1 MAKKNVKKGIN
12 MEKLN
17 QIDKE
22 LEVTMKDVQVRG
34 VVEGSEMVEPTIPEE
49 VMNELVKETEEMEIK
64 RIADMEEYFE
74 DLKQIEEEMKARKE
88 LEEEMMNEMTSVEYT
103 SNLVK
108 EINEYTE
115 QKAKEANQ
123 EMTILN
129 REIKRALAFNKGKGV
144 RGVTGK
150 QMKAIVEGYKRV
162 VGFDMND
169 EQIAYMR
176 TITDVQA
183 ESVIRTI
190 VAYTNHL
197 RNLAR
202 TATC

>member
-1 MAKKNVKKGIN
+1 MAKKNVKRGIN

-49 VMNELVKETEEMEIK
+49 VMEEMVAELRESEEE
-64 RIADMEEYFE
+64 RIANMEEYFE
-74 DLKQIEEEMKARKE
+74 QLREFEEDERIRKE
-88 LEEEMMNEMTSVEYT
+88 LEEEMR
-103 SNLVK
+103 K
-108 EINEYTE
+108 EIEME
-115 QKAKEANQ
+115 NQ
-123 EMTILN
+123 EMEILN
-129 REIKRALAFNKGKGV
+129 REIRRALAFNKGKGV
-144 RGVTGK
+144 RGVAGK

-162 VGFDMND
+162 IGFDMND
-169 EQIAYMR
+169 EQIAYMK

-183 ESVIRTI
+183 ESVIKTI

-197 RNLAR
+197 RNQARLAS
-202 TATC
+202 C

>member
-1 MAKKNVKKGIN
+1 MAKKNVKRGMN

-34 VVEGSEMVEPTIPEE
+34 VVEESEMVEPTMPEE

-74 DLKQIEEEMKARKE
+74 DLRQIEEEMKARKE
-88 LEEEMMNEMTSVEYT
+88 IEEEMR
-103 SNLVK
+103 K
-108 EINEYTE
+108 EIEME
-115 QKAKEANQ
+115 NQ
-123 EMTILN
+123 EMTVLN

-197 RNLAR
+197 RNQAR
-202 TATC
+202 MATC

>member
-49 VMNELVKETEEMEIK
+49 VMNELVKETEEMEMK

-74 DLKQIEEEMKARKE
+74 QLREFEENERIRKE
-88 LEEEMMNEMTSVEYT
+88 IEEEMMNEMTSVEYT

-108 EINEYTE
+108 EINKYTE
-115 QKAKEANQ
+115 QKAKEVNQ

-144 RGVTGK
+144 RGITGK

-197 RNLAR
+197 RNQAR
-202 TATC
+202 LATC

>member
-1 MAKKNVKKGIN
+1 MAKKNVKRGMN

-34 VVEGSEMVEPTIPEE
+34 VVEESEMVEPTMPEE

-74 DLKQIEEEMKARKE
+74 DLRQIEEDMKARKE
-88 LEEEMMNEMTSVEYT
+88 IEEEMMNEITSVEYT

-115 QKAKEANQ
+115 QKVKEANQ
-123 EMTILN
+123 EMTVLN

-144 RGVTGK
+144 RGITGK

-197 RNLAR
+197 RNQAR
-202 TATC
+202 MATC

>member
-1 MAKKNVKKGIN
+1 MAKKNVKRGIN

-49 VMNELVKETEEMEIK
+49 VMDEMVAELRESEEE
-64 RIADMEEYFE
+64 RIANMEEYFE
-74 DLKQIEEEMKARKE
+74 QLREFEENERIRKEIEEEMRKE
-88 LEEEMMNEMTSVEYT
+88 IEME
-103 SNLVK
+103 
-108 EINEYTE
+108 
-115 QKAKEANQ
+115 NQ
-123 EMTILN
+123 EMTVLN

-162 VGFDMND
+162 IGFDMND

-197 RNLAR
+197 RNQARLAS
-202 TATC
+202 C

>member
-1 MAKKNVKKGIN
+1 MAKKNVKRGIN

-34 VVEGSEMVEPTIPEE
+34 IVEGSEMVEPTIPEE
-49 VMNELVKETEEMEIK
+49 VMDEMVAELRESEEE
-64 RIADMEEYFE
+64 RIANMEEYFE
-74 DLKQIEEEMKARKE
+74 QLREFEENERIRKE

-162 VGFDMND
+162 IGFDMND

-202 TATC
+202 TTTC

>member
-34 VVEGSEMVEPTIPEE
+34 IVEGSEMVEPTIPEE

-197 RNLAR
+197 RNQAR
-202 TATC
+202 MATC

>member
-34 VVEGSEMVEPTIPEE
+34 IVEGSEMVEPTIPEE
-49 VMNELVKETEEMEIK
+49 VMDEMVAELRESEEE
-64 RIADMEEYFE
+64 RIANMEEYFE
-74 DLKQIEEEMKARKE
+74 QLREFEENERIRKE

-162 VGFDMND
+162 IGFDMND
-169 EQIAYMR
+169 EQMTYIK

-190 VAYTNHL
+190 VAYATYLKNQ
-197 RNLAR
+197 AR
-202 TATC
+202 MATC

>member
-49 VMNELVKETEEMEIK
+49 VISELVKETEEMEMK

-123 EMTILN
+123 EMTVLN

-197 RNLAR
+197 RNQARLAS
-202 TATC
+202 C

>member
-1 MAKKNVKKGIN
+1 MAKKNVKRGMN

-34 VVEGSEMVEPTIPEE
+34 VVEESEMVEPTMPEE

-74 DLKQIEEEMKARKE
+74 DLRQIEEEMKARKE
-88 LEEEMMNEMTSVEYT
+88 IEEEMR
-103 SNLVK
+103 K
-108 EINEYTE
+108 EIEME
-115 QKAKEANQ
+115 NQ
-123 EMTILN
+123 EMTVLN

-197 RNLAR
+197 RNQAR
-202 TATC
+202 MANC

>member
-1 MAKKNVKKGIN
+1 
-12 MEKLN
+12 
-17 QIDKE
+17 
-22 LEVTMKDVQVRG
+22 
-34 VVEGSEMVEPTIPEE
+34 
-49 VMNELVKETEEMEIK
+49 
-64 RIADMEEYFE
+64 MEEYFE
-74 DLKQIEEEMKARKE
+74 ELREYEEMERARKEIEEEMRKE
-88 LEEEMMNEMTSVEYT
+88 IEME
-103 SNLVK
+103 
-108 EINEYTE
+108 
-115 QKAKEANQ
+115 NQ

-197 RNLAR
+197 RNQAR
-202 TATC
+202 MATC

>member
-49 VMNELVKETEEMEIK
+49 VMSELVKETEEMEMK

-74 DLKQIEEEMKARKE
+74 DLRQIEEEMKARKE

-123 EMTILN
+123 EMTVLN

-144 RGVTGK
+144 RGITGK

-162 VGFDMND
+162 VGFDMN
-169 EQIAYMR
+169 EQQITYIR

-197 RNLAR
+197 RNQARLAS
-202 TATC
+202 C

>member
-34 VVEGSEMVEPTIPEE
+34 IVEGSEMVEPTIPEE

>member
-1 MAKKNVKKGIN
+1 MAKKNVKRGMN

-34 VVEGSEMVEPTIPEE
+34 VVEESEMVEPTMPEE

-162 VGFDMND
+162 VGCDMND

>member
-1 MAKKNVKKGIN
+1 MAKKNVKRGIN

-49 VMNELVKETEEMEIK
+49 VMNELVKETEEMEMK

-74 DLKQIEEEMKARKE
+74 DLRQIEEDMKARKE
-88 LEEEMMNEMTSVEYT
+88 LEEEMMNETTSVEYT

-115 QKAKEANQ
+115 QKTKEANQ
-123 EMTILN
+123 EMIILN
-129 REIKRALAFNKGKGV
+129 REIKRALAFSKGKGV
-144 RGVTGK
+144 RGITGK

-162 VGFDMND
+162 IGCDMND

-197 RNLAR
+197 RNQARLAS
-202 TATC
+202 C

>member
-1 MAKKNVKKGIN
+1 MAKKNVKRGIN

-49 VMNELVKETEEMEIK
+49 VMNELVKECAEMEER
-64 RIADMEEYFE
+64 RIESMEEYFE
-74 DLKQIEEEMKARKE
+74 ELREYEEMERARKE
-88 LEEEMMNEMTSVEYT
+88 IEEEMMNEMTSIEYT

-123 EMTILN
+123 EMTVLN

-162 VGFDMND
+162 VGCDMND

-197 RNLAR
+197 RNQARLAS
-202 TATC
+202 C

>member
-34 VVEGSEMVEPTIPEE
+34 IVEGSEMVEPTIPEE
-49 VMNELVKETEEMEIK
+49 VMDEMVAELRESEEE
-64 RIADMEEYFE
+64 RIANMEEYFE
-74 DLKQIEEEMKARKE
+74 QLREFEENERIRKE

-162 VGFDMND
+162 IGFDMND

-202 TATC
+202 TTTC

>member
-1 MAKKNVKKGIN
+1 MAKKNVKRGIN

-34 VVEGSEMVEPTIPEE
+34 TVEGSEMVEPTIPEE
-49 VMNELVKETEEMEIK
+49 VMNELVKECAEMEER
-64 RIADMEEYFE
+64 RIESMEEYFE
-74 DLKQIEEEMKARKE
+74 ELREFEENERIRKEIEEEMRKE
-88 LEEEMMNEMTSVEYT
+88 IEME
-103 SNLVK
+103 
-108 EINEYTE
+108 
-115 QKAKEANQ
+115 NQ

-162 VGFDMND
+162 IGFDMND

>member
-34 VVEGSEMVEPTIPEE
+34 IVEGSEMVEPTIPEE

-162 VGFDMND
+162 VGCDMND